1 MTNWNWREILKL
13 RSMVWDY
20 LVPGNGSGKC
30 IFLKYI
36 LNSFHDLI
44 NQQRKITSGHSS

>member
-1 MTNWNWREILKL
+1 
-13 RSMVWDY
+13 MV
-20 LVPGNGSGKC
+20 VGSAFFSGG
-30 IFLKYI
+30 ITGI